1 MTNVCNT
8 APNQCS
14 QSVRSAARVAA
25 TVALRL
31 HKPKVVWPRMIG
43 TAACAA
49 QLKTGLLAMEPF
61 YS

>member
-25 TVALRL
+25 TVALQL
-31 HKPKVVWPRMIG
+31 HKPKVVWPRTIG
-43 TAACAA
+43 TELPV
-49 QLKTGLLAMEPF
+49 QLN
-61 YS
+61 